1 MTQGPVEVADGLAEP
16 ESVAVGVAVG
26 VPDGA
31 PVGLDVPVGVGV
43 AGGVTL
49 GAAVGPGWD
58 GTDTGT
64 PVALGVAQGVT
75 VVTGRAEETTC
86 AILAPGP
93 ACADP
98 DEDWDAAG
106 VHPDVAVAPGDAE
119 PRVPLAPVVA
129 VL

>member
-1 MTQGPVEVADGLAEP
+1 VEVGDGLAEP
-16 ESVAVGVAVG
+16 ESVAVGVPVG

-43 AGGVTL
+43 AVGITL
-49 GAAVGPGWD
+49 GAGVGTAV
-58 GTDTGT
+58 GTDTGR
-64 PVALGVAQGVT
+64 PVALGVGQAVT
-75 VVTGRAEETTC
+75 VVTGSAEETTC

-98 DEDWDAAG
+98 DEDGDAAG
-106 VHPDVAVAPGDAE
+106 VHPDVVVAPGDAA
-119 PRVPLAPVVA
+119 PCVPPGPVVA

>member
-1 MTQGPVEVADGLAEP
+1 VEVGDGLAEP
-16 ESVAVGVAVG
+16 ESVGVGVPVG
-26 VPDGA
+26 VPDGD

-49 GAAVGPGWD
+49 GAVVGPGWD

-64 PVALGVAQGVT
+64 PVGLGVGQAVT

-93 ACADP
+93 CCADP
-98 DEDWDAAG
+98 DEDGDAAG
-106 VHPDVAVAPGDAE
+106 VHPDVVVAPGDVE
-119 PRVPLAPVVA
+119 PRVPPAPVVA

>member
-1 MTQGPVEVADGLAEP
+1 VEVGDGLAEP
-16 ESVAVGVAVG
+16 ESVAVGVPVG

-49 GAAVGPGWD
+49 GAVVGPVWD
-58 GTDTGT
+58 GTDTGRLVT
-64 PVALGVAQGVT
+64 LGVGQAVT
-75 VVTGRAEETTC
+75 VVTGSAEETTC

-98 DEDWDAAG
+98 DEDGDAAG
-106 VHPDVAVAPGDAE
+106 VHPDVVVAPGDAA
-119 PRVPLAPVVA
+119 PCVPPTPVVA

>member
-1 MTQGPVEVADGLAEP
+1 MEVGDGLAEP
-16 ESVAVGVAVG
+16 ESVGVGVTVG

-49 GAAVGPGWD
+49 GAVVGPGWD
-58 GTDTGT
+58 GTDTGR
-64 PVALGVAQGVT
+64 PEGLGVGQAVT

-93 ACADP
+93 CCADP
-98 DEDWDAAG
+98 DEDGDAAG
-106 VHPDVAVAPGDAE
+106 VHPDVAVAPAGVE
-119 PRVPLAPVVA
+119 PRVPPEPVVA